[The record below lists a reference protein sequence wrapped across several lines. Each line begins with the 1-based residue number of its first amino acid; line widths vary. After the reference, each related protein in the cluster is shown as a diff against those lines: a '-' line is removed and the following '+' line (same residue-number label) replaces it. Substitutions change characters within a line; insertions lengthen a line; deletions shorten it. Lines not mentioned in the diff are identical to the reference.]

1 MISDRYFLFHNSLLT
16 TVFVKTVALYEI
28 SLLVANFSKERKFL
42 DDVRNRIESF
52 HSRVTTCDANTFKR
66 LFRNYRNARVNNE
79 KVGGK

>member
-1 MISDRYFLFHNSLLT
+1 M
-16 TVFVKTVALYEI
+16 KTVALYEV

-42 DDVRNRIESF
+42 DEFVRNRIESF